1 MVVAVVAKVRVVVLA
16 REAVVTVAAAR
27 AKMAAARA
35 KVAAARAGAWARAA
49 VAREHQLLGER
60 MLRAGRDVRVVAR
73 VRRHPLA
80 RVGATGSGHVGL
92 YVAVIGLV
100 RGLLAARA
108 PHIHDAAAVPAGTSP
123 PNYKSPKISRP
134 VGTLLMH
141 QPIEYHSILSIDGG
155 RHGSRTRVLPAV

>member
-1 MVVAVVAKVRVVVLA
+1 VVVAVVAKVRVVVLA

-35 KVAAARAGAWARAA
+35 KAWARAA

-108 PHIHDAAAVPAGTSP
+108 PHIARRGSGTSGHF
-123 PNYKSPKISRP
+123 S
-134 VGTLLMH
+134 TQL
-141 QPIEYHSILSIDGG
+141 
-155 RHGSRTRVLPAV
+155 

>member
-60 MLRAGRDVRVVAR
+60 VLRAGRDVRVVAR
-73 VRRHPLA
+73 VRRRPLA
-80 RVGATGSGHVGL
+80 RHVGATGSGHVRF
-92 YVAVIGLV
+92 YVRVVGLV
-100 RGLLAARA
+100 SRLLAA
-108 PHIHDAAAVPAGTSP
+108 
-123 PNYKSPKISRP
+123 
-134 VGTLLMH
+134 
-141 QPIEYHSILSIDGG
+141 
-155 RHGSRTRVLPAV
+155 